1 MRLSEARV
9 SLSGAAPTSG
19 DTAKGESVD
28 SEKVALPLPVPSIW
42 LVSTLLGAEA
52 GGREQV
58 KQTS

>member
-28 SEKVALPLPVPSIW
+28 SEKLALPLPAPVIW
-42 LVSTLLGAEA
+42 LVSALLGAEA

-58 KQTS
+58 RQTS